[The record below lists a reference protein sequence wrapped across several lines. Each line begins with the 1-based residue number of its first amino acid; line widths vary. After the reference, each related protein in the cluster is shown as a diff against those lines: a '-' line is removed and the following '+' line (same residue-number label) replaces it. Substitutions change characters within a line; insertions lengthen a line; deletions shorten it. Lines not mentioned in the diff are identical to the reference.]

1 MVPSVAMETPVP
13 IIMDHVTVSFAL
25 TVPRAVS
32 PSLMVSTTL
41 VEIMTGL
48 VISFTF
54 TTRALV
60 DSLPLASTAFTVK
73 E

>member
-1 MVPSVAMETPVP
+1 MVIDTPVP

-32 PSLMVSTTL
+32 PSFIVSTTL

-54 TTRALV
+54 TTRDLV